1 MRKLIAEGKYL
12 HKIVHFGDQQVF
24 LKVSTYTCLLFL
36 RKSQQSDLEME
47 KVTDLIDW
55 KNNHNS
61 QTGIINHSLVSES
74 AWNFILGEDAKLF
87 AKLQQIKSR
96 LE

>member
-1 MRKLIAEGKYL
+1 
-12 HKIVHFGDQQVF
+12 
-24 LKVSTYTCLLFL
+24 
-36 RKSQQSDLEME
+36 ME

-61 QTGIINHSLVSES
+61 QTGIINHSLVSSS

-96 LE
+96 LEDVTERIFQGIKTSADKIYIVE